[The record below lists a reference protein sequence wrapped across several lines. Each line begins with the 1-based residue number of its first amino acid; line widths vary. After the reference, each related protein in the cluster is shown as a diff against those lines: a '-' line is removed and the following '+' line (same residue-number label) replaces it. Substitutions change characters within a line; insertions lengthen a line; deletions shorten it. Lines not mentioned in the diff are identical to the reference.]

1 MVRTIDVFKKN
12 QRGDGSAWRK
22 SAEERRDSWAW
33 QKYSCAIALIAR
45 KQMKEAGIT
54 QQMLAEKLHC
64 SQQTVSA
71 MLSGKANLT
80 LESIARLETALDCQI
95 LGKVDF

>member
-1 MVRTIDVFKKN
+1 
-12 QRGDGSAWRK
+12 
-22 SAEERRDSWAW
+22 
-33 QKYSCAIALIAR
+33 
-45 KQMKEAGIT
+45 MKEAGIT

-95 LGKVDF
+95 LGKVDFYP